1 MLLFSS
7 DGSRL
12 RVPAGQASDEECQ
25 LCSARYAFFGNTWFC
40 HPCQVSRWRKHHDIE
55 FSPQKSEKLSR
66 PQAFARSLWD
76 RHGLQDEFIAK
87 IKMPYLKPHA
97 WRRSRSHQ
105 RALAS
110 GAEATVLLGTAAASA
125 AAAAARARA
134 GLCNGEARS
143 RASMRAM
150 DPSPLI
156 LRLDEA
162 SKNHWRRDRR
172 PVIPM
177 LLNARCGPTPFWH
190 RRVCPLFL
198 VFSQTLPSFREI
210 PKHGETPILVTKPP
224 GTRMQQ
230 AP

>member
-1 MLLFSS
+1 MKSANCAVHAMLSS
-7 DGSRL
+7 GTRGSAIHAKYPVGANTTIL
-12 RVPAGQASDEECQ
+12 S
-25 LCSARYAFFGNTWFC
+25 SA
-40 HPCQVSRWRKHHDIE
+40 
-55 FSPQKSEKLSR
+55 QKSEKRSR

-125 AAAAARARA
+125 AAAARARA

-172 PVIPM
+172 PVI
-177 LLNARCGPTPFWH
+177 
-190 RRVCPLFL
+190 
-198 VFSQTLPSFREI
+198 
-210 PKHGETPILVTKPP
+210 
-224 GTRMQQ
+224 
-230 AP
+230 

>member
-1 MLLFSS
+1 M
-7 DGSRL
+7 
-12 RVPAGQASDEECQ
+12 
-25 LCSARYAFFGNTWFC
+25 
-40 HPCQVSRWRKHHDIE
+40 
-55 FSPQKSEKLSR
+55 
-66 PQAFARSLWD
+66 WD

-125 AAAAARARA
+125 AAAARARA
-134 GLCNGEARS
+134 GLCNGEARP

-162 SKNHWRRDRR
+162 SKNHWRRDRW

-177 LLNARCGPTPFWH
+177 LLNARCGPMPFWH
-190 RRVCPLFL
+190 RRVCPLLF

-210 PKHGETPILVTKPP
+210 PKHGETPIRVTKPP

-230 AP
+230 APYNQYGRELVP

>member
-1 MLLFSS
+1 
-7 DGSRL
+7 
-12 RVPAGQASDEECQ
+12 
-25 LCSARYAFFGNTWFC
+25 
-40 HPCQVSRWRKHHDIE
+40 
-55 FSPQKSEKLSR
+55 
-66 PQAFARSLWD
+66 
-76 RHGLQDEFIAK
+76 
-87 IKMPYLKPHA
+87 MPYLKPHA

-110 GAEATVLLGTAAASA
+110 GAEATVLLGTAAAS

-190 RRVCPLFL
+190 RRVCPLLL

-230 AP
+230 APYNQYGRELMPWLLDGSRPESSPRPWTNTRRGLSNAGKYLASVVQRGEQIGNFSGAGKT

>member
-1 MLLFSS
+1 MKNANCAVHAMLSS
-7 DGSRL
+7 GTR
-12 RVPAGQASDEECQ
+12 ASAIHAKCPVGANTTI
-25 LCSARYAFFGNTWFC
+25 LSSAPKKRET
-40 HPCQVSRWRKHHDIE
+40 
-55 FSPQKSEKLSR
+55 KS

-97 WRRSRSHQ
+97 WRRARSHQ

-110 GAEATVLLGTAAASA
+110 GAEATVLLGTAAAS